1 MAKATFDLEENV
13 ACALCYVLTWF
24 TGLIFYL
31 VEKENKNVRFHAMQS
46 LLLFIGVF
54 IIYFV
59 FSWMLFFIPFMWMLL
74 SLFGLLVFIL
84 WIVLIIKAYQ
94 GEKFKL
100 PIIGD
105 MAEKYS

>member
-1 MAKATFDLEENV
+1 MAKATFGLEENL
-13 ACALCYVLTWF
+13 ACALCYVFAWV